1 MVRSDYNDQG
11 IDLNV
16 EPESSIPC
24 SICFDLVT
32 YDGDRSRAKLK
43 CGHEFHLEVVGAVAK
58 QNGWII
64 IINDCIGS
72 AFNAKGAMQCPNC
85 RSVEKGQWKY
95 SSGSLTSPE
104 LGVDDGS
111 VDHYPFY
118 LTLAETPYRVHIC
131 PFRGFTQ
138 FHPSSQPSIGV
149 MSALTPMVAHQ
160 HPGASGP
167 HPHGWVQF
175 QPTSFL
181 HPHQASGLPVPI
193 SSSPVRFD
201 TQRNMPRFVPL
212 GQLYEPNPT
221 FSYYADSSSRTHPW
235 SRDNGPHF
243 LLP

>member
-1 MVRSDYNDQG
+1 MN
-11 IDLNV
+11 
-16 EPESSIPC
+16 
-24 SICFDLVT
+24 LVMLH
-32 YDGDRSRAKLK
+32 R
-43 CGHEFHLEVVGAVAK
+43 
-58 QNGWII
+58 
-64 IINDCIGS
+64 
-72 AFNAKGAMQCPNC
+72 
-85 RSVEKGQWKY
+85 
-95 SSGSLTSPE
+95 
-104 LGVDDGS
+104 
-111 VDHYPFY
+111 
-118 LTLAETPYRVHIC
+118 
-131 PFRGFTQ
+131 
-138 FHPSSQPSIGV
+138 PSIGV

-243 LLP
+243 LLPWRVIINVCIKYTAFLSQAHQTLVKIITFGGFCLRYNVHIM

>member
-1 MVRSDYNDQG
+1 MVRSDYSDQG

-43 CGHEFHLEVVGAVAK
+43 CGHEFHLEVAGVVAK

-64 IINDCIGS
+64 VINDCIGS

-118 LTLAETPYRVHIC
+118 FTLAETAKHWSYERINTDGRSSASWRKRPSPSRMGSVSTHIIS
-131 PFRGFTQ
+131 TS
-138 FHPSSQPSIGV
+138 PSSIRP
-149 MSALTPMVAHQ
+149 TCAH
-160 HPGASGP
+160 
-167 HPHGWVQF
+167 
-175 QPTSFL
+175 
-181 HPHQASGLPVPI
+181 
-193 SSSPVRFD
+193 
-201 TQRNMPRFVPL
+201 
-212 GQLYEPNPT
+212 
-221 FSYYADSSSRTHPW
+221 
-235 SRDNGPHF
+235 
-243 LLP
+243 

>member
-1 MVRSDYNDQG
+1 MVRSDYSDQG

-43 CGHEFHLEVVGAVAK
+43 CGHEFHLEVAGVVAK

-64 IINDCIGS
+64 VINDCIGS

-118 LTLAETPYRVHIC
+118 FTLAETPYRVHIC

-138 FHPSSQPSIGV
+138 FYPSSHPFSILSGHSDSMPLILITSVIYLGSV
-149 MSALTPMVAHQ
+149 MLLVF
-160 HPGASGP
+160 
-167 HPHGWVQF
+167 HGSTAV
-175 QPTSFL
+175 
-181 HPHQASGLPVPI
+181 
-193 SSSPVRFD
+193 
-201 TQRNMPRFVPL
+201 
-212 GQLYEPNPT
+212 
-221 FSYYADSSSRTHPW
+221 
-235 SRDNGPHF
+235 
-243 LLP
+243 